1 MATDI
6 LDLTRAY
13 GRIVH
18 SGKRLEMAFGN
29 GSVLVA
35 QRLPTGE
42 RAACLQDWGR
52 ETGLSY
58 SGPAW
63 RTATSPMEEMPTC
76 TFFPV
81 VGDW

>member
-6 LDLTRAY
+6 SDLTRAY

-35 QRLPTGE
+35 QRLPMV
-42 RAACLQDWGR
+42 RR
-52 ETGLSY
+52 
-58 SGPAW
+58 
-63 RTATSPMEEMPTC
+63 
-76 TFFPV
+76 
-81 VGDW
+81 